1 MTVSTWP
8 LHAFHWQLNTH
19 KFIFDAQRRDSAKK
33 VAGTRKQTTLLGG
46 EGSTDSAEDYAS
58 YAVKVMGV
66 MRYRIAYLNTI
77 PLWHRHRPERIVIR
91 QSQARG
97 LKPINEIWRRSG
109 N

>member
-1 MTVSTWP
+1 MTVSARP
-8 LHAFHWQLNTH
+8 RHLFNGQLNTH
-19 KFIFDAQRRDSAKK
+19 EPIFGAQRSDRAKK

-91 QSQARG
+91 QS
-97 LKPINEIWRRSG
+97 
-109 N
+109 